1 MLLISGMSG
10 AGKST
15 VLHAL
20 EDSGF
25 FCTDNLPVEM
35 LHAWSLSMQLRNQ
48 PAAVCLDAR
57 SSMNTKSLN
66 DAINAVL
73 VSDDWR
79 LLFVEAEDEVLQR
92 RYSIVRR
99 RHPFAPDADLM
110 SAILQERKS
119 LAPMR
124 LLADLIL
131 DSSHLTP
138 YELAEQVDN
147 FWHQPDDKNNND
159 MDCTIIS
166 FSYKNGLPP
175 QADVV
180 FDMRFLPNP
189 HYDPALRQ
197 KTGCDAEVT
206 HFLQQH
212 DDVYEAEKR
221 IQQWLELAWPLMK
234 KERKRYFTLATGCS
248 GGRHRSVYMAE
259 RLARWIKQQGW
270 LSPTIQPRELDIVYR
285 LTDEQLT
292 NEGKHTP

>member
-48 PAAVCLDAR
+48 PAAVCLDTR
-57 SSMNTKSLN
+57 SCMNTESLN
-66 DAINAVL
+66 DVITTIS

-79 LLFVEAEDEVLQR
+79 LLYLEAEDEVLQR
-92 RYSIVRR
+92 RYSLVRR

-110 SAILQERKS
+110 SAIEQERKS
-119 LAPMR
+119 IAPLR
-124 LLADLIL
+124 LVADLIL

-138 YELAEQVDN
+138 YELAAQVDN
-147 FWHQPDDKNNND
+147 FWHQPDDISND
-159 MDCTIIS
+159 MACTIIS

-189 HYDPALRQ
+189 HYDPALRN
-197 KTGCDAEVT
+197 KTGCDTEVVE
-206 HFLQQH
+206 FLQQH
-212 DDVYEAEKR
+212 ADVYEAEKR
-221 IQQWLELAWPLMK
+221 IQQWLELIWPLMQ

-270 LSPTIQPRELDIVYR
+270 LNPIIQHRELDIAYQ
-285 LTDEQLT
+285 LTDAQLT
-292 NEGKHTP
+292 YEGKQRP